1 MKKMKPTI
9 LLLFSLLLPSCSPLN
24 HTIFLPP
31 NLKFLDGEIHHNK
44 LKIQT
49 RPANNK
55 PAEIILFQDGRG
67 NDFIIYEN

>member
-1 MKKMKPTI
+1 MKPFI
-9 LLLFSLLLPSCSPLN
+9 LLTLLLPNCSSLN
-24 HTIFLPP
+24 HTISLPP

-49 RPANNK
+49 RPANNE

-67 NDFIIYEN
+67 NDFTIYEN